1 MGCIVIPKK
10 RGTSANTLLPANV
23 TFFRNRALRRDLET
37 LRKDS
42 HPGLMV
48 GPKSMTGSLMRERR
62 GRLKTQSGGRLCE
75 DRWRLEG
82 APSRGTA
89 RTAAVAR
96 SWKRGLEWLLPQG
109 LGKEPTVLTP

>member
-1 MGCIVIPKK
+1 M
-10 RGTSANTLLPANV
+10 NV

-48 GPKSMTGSLMRERR
+48 GLKSMTGSLMRERR
-62 GRLKTQSGGRLCE
+62 GRLKTQSGERLRE

-82 APSRGTA
+82 SPKPGNNKDSGSRQKLEERPGMASPSGPRKGA
-89 RTAAVAR
+89 N
-96 SWKRGLEWLLPQG
+96 
-109 LGKEPTVLTP
+109 PTDPLISGF